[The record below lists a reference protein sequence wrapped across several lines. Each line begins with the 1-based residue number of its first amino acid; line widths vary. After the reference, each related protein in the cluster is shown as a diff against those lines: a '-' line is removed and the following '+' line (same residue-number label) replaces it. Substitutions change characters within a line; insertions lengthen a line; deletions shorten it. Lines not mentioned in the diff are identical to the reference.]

1 MFQIK
6 FPLFN
11 SQWLKKNEITNHT
24 RELMLHVPMSLIY
37 CILPDYLN
45 SDLQDNVRVY
55 PLPHQEWRRTH
66 LYSHLDPTVF
76 KLILVE
82 KKRMFF
88 FKKDISFFPTVTSL
102 KISSTMYLLC
112 DCRCA
117 NNTHIIR
124 TCVCHFCLF
133 ILVYVRMWE
142 CHLPHSEA
150 INLSKIA

>member
-1 MFQIK
+1 
-6 FPLFN
+6 
-11 SQWLKKNEITNHT
+11 
-24 RELMLHVPMSLIY
+24 MLHVPMSLIY

-88 FKKDISFFPTVTSL
+88 FKKRYLFFPNRYQPKDKLDHVFAMRL
-102 KISSTMYLLC
+102 QMCK
-112 DCRCA
+112 
-117 NNTHIIR
+117 
-124 TCVCHFCLF
+124 
-133 ILVYVRMWE
+133 
-142 CHLPHSEA
+142 
-150 INLSKIA
+150 